1 MADMSACNPA
11 PEPEE
16 YLGYYENGV
25 IRLAARTNWP
35 DGTPV
40 CVRVANLTPEDAA
53 RRFGKVIVAGFGL
66 AGRWVADIFDRHEI
80 EYTIVDENPETVD
93 TQCKLGRRAIV
104 GNVAT
109 EQTLDRAGIADA
121 SILILTIPD
130 EKAVLE
136 ATVLARSMR
145 PDLYIVARTTHASA
159 GIQAAQCGADEVI
172 KAEQVVARHF
182 YEMLLRKVTAASGAI
197 AAE

>member
-1 MADMSACNPA
+1 MSDMSASNPA

-25 IRLAARTNWP
+25 VRLAARTHWP

-66 AGRWVADIFDRHEI
+66 AGRWVADIFDRHRI
-80 EYTIVDENPETVD
+80 EYTIVDENPRTVET
-93 TQCKLGRRAIV
+93 QGKLGRRAIA
-104 GNVAT
+104 GNIAT
-109 EQTLDRAGIADA
+109 EQTLEQAGIADA
-121 SILILTIPD
+121 SILVLTIPD

-136 ATVLARSMR
+136 ATALARRLR

-159 GIQAAQCGADEVI
+159 GIQASQCGADEVI

-182 YEMLLRKVTAASGAI
+182 YEMLLRKVTAANGAI
-197 AAE
+197 AGE